1 MIVNKTPLLAAF
13 LAILST
19 TPALLHAQRTYS
31 AQDYAQAERWM
42 GYNVNPLVDHTV
54 SDVKYLSDGRV
65 FYRDPAS
72 GSVEFRI
79 ADAHTGKVEL
89 AFDTAKLAAAL
100 SKASGREI
108 DAGHL
113 RIDSY
118 TPEAKGFA
126 VTMRSQTF
134 HCAANAESCTL
145 ETPQQQ
151 GTQVNPR
158 PTRPAA
164 GRGRAPF

>member
-1 MIVNKTPLLAAF
+1 MIVYKTSLFAALLSV
-13 LAILST
+13 LST
-19 TPALLHAQRTYS
+19 TPALLNAQRAYT

-65 FYRDPAS
+65 FFRDPAA
-72 GSVEFRI
+72 GSVAFRI

-89 AFDTAKLAAAL
+89 AFNAAKLAEAL

-108 DAGHL
+108 DSAHL
-113 RIDSY
+113 RIEDY
-118 TPEAKGFA
+118 TPEADGFA

-134 HCAANAESCTL
+134 HCAA
-145 ETPQQQ
+145 
-151 GTQVNPR
+151 
-158 PTRPAA
+158 
-164 GRGRAPF
+164 

>member
-1 MIVNKTPLLAAF
+1 MDPLMIVHKTPLFVAV
-13 LAILST
+13 LSVIST
-19 TPALLHAQRTYS
+19 IPVLLHAQREYT
-31 AQDYAQAERWM
+31 AHDYAQAERWM

-65 FYRDPAS
+65 FFRDPAS
-72 GSVEFRI
+72 GTVAFRI
-79 ADAHTGKVEL
+79 ADARTGKTEL

-108 DAGHL
+108 DAAHL
-113 RIDSY
+113 RIENY

-134 HCAANAESCTL
+134 HCTANAREL
-145 ETPQQQ
+145 HA
-151 GTQVNPR
+151 R
-158 PTRPAA
+158 DAA
-164 GRGRAPF
+164 AACSAS